1 VCVLWSGHAALFK
14 GRRVGEIVHLIFK
27 HHQHGNHTSLTSSD
41 VADQGHNASVLFS
54 PRFATPVACLLAI
67 TTTVVWC
74 ARVSSAA
81 ARPAMR

>member
-1 VCVLWSGHAALFK
+1 MYCGVLK

-27 HHQHGNHTSLTSSD
+27 HHQQGNHTSLTSSD

-54 PRFATPVACLLAI
+54 PRFAAPLACLLAI